1 MKIFVT
7 SVMAAVL
14 TIVFPTLP
22 RASAVEVPPPQGED
36 PSPVMVNVSEVHLC
50 CGACV
55 KALAKAA
62 KIDGVQADVHQD
74 EGTVILTAATYD
86 DIQKALDEIAKAGFC
101 GKIEDDTQ
109 NGKIQFP
116 EIKTADGNVK
126 KLTVRHIHNCCRGC
140 SDAII
145 EAIESVDGVT
155 SNTVKPKKV
164 DFVVEGDFDPGE
176 VVEAIQNAGLYPEI
190 E

>member
-1 MKIFVT
+1 MKLIAT
-7 SVMAAVL
+7 AMMAAVL
-14 TIVFPTLP
+14 TVVSPAL
-22 RASAVEVPPPQGED
+22 RSYAVEVPPPQGED
-36 PSPVMVNVSEVHLC
+36 PSPVMVNLTEVHLC

-55 KALAKAA
+55 KAVAKAA
-62 KIDGVQADVHQD
+62 KIDGVQADIHQD
-74 EGTVILTAATYD
+74 EGTVILTAATYH
-86 DIQKALDEIAKAGFC
+86 DIQQALDEIARAGFS

-109 NGKIQFP
+109 NGKVGFP
-116 EIKTADGNVK
+116 EIKTPDGNVK

-155 SNTVKPKKV
+155 SNTVKPKKES
-164 DFVVEGDFDPGE
+164 FVVEGDFDPGE
-176 VVEAIQNAGLYPEI
+176 VVEAIQNAGFYPTI